1 MEDMPRTFRM
11 YEELEAAQKGKLKDG
26 TLDYGLVNGKLQ
38 KYV

>member
-38 KYV
+38 KCV